1 MALTL
6 LMASRALSQAE
17 GALGCQVPGS
27 RGVGQTEAVPVRRVT
42 GGQTKQVK
50 ASGAEARCERAGL
63 GASKTTVC

>member
-1 MALTL
+1 MALRL

-27 RGVGQTEAVPVRRVT
+27 RGVGQTEAVPVKHVT

-50 ASGAEARCERAGL
+50 ASREEVRL
-63 GASKTTVC
+63 